1 MYLINIMLLDQ
12 NQCQCFQLPQK
23 QTNKLLTLI
32 QKNMIFHHL
41 LKHNRIL
48 TNKQLQL
55 HQLQIHKL

>member
-1 MYLINIMLLDQ
+1 MLLDQ